1 MTNDDGWRSPGAD
14 SNTNG
19 SAGGRGD
26 ETPPRYGER
35 LPEGQAPQPYGQPT
49 GQQQPYGE
57 QPQPYGQQP
66 QYGQP
71 GPDGQQQP
79 YGQPQYGQQAP
90 YGQQY
95 GQPQFG
101 QQAPF
106 DPNNPYGQQPFGQ
119 QNEGWAP
126 PPKPGLIPLRPLSFG
141 TLISAPFQT
150 LRRNPKTTFG
160 SALLITGVTTILTL
174 LVVGLVSYFAFG
186 RIAQAAVED
195 RDTIAAGAVLQ
206 IVLAS
211 LIPFL
216 LTIAGAV
223 FLQGVIVTEVAR
235 ATLGEKLR
243 LGEAWKATWPRFW
256 ALVAWTLVASLAML
270 LAIGLLIGLI
280 VLLVSLGGG
289 FVGASVAVGIL
300 GFLVL
305 IAAVFWLSTKLSLVP
320 SGIVLERLGFAAAI
334 RRSWSLTTGYFWKTL
349 GIQLLVA
356 FIVGTV
362 SQVVT
367 TPVSVIFSVV
377 AGSLDPTGSA
387 ITDNNITTI
396 IVLYIVLALLS
407 IITSSVTAVA
417 QSATSALIYI
427 DLRMRKEGLD
437 LQLMRFVES
446 RERGQASD
454 TENPYAFEGDPRQ
467 QQQGGPAQ
475 GYPGGGPGSNTG
487 PGTWGGNG
495 A

>member
-14 SNTNG
+14 ANTNG
-19 SAGGRGD
+19 SAGGPRD
-26 ETPPRYGER
+26 DTPPRYGER
-35 LPEGQAPQPYGQPT
+35 LPEGQAPQPYGQQPPF
-49 GQQQPYGE
+49 GQQQ
-57 QPQPYGQQP
+57 QPAGQQP

-71 GPDGQQQP
+71 GPYGQQQPFGQPQYGQQQP
-79 YGQPQYGQQAP
+79 YGQQYGQQP
-90 YGQQY
+90 
-95 GQPQFG
+95 FG

-119 QNEGWAP
+119 QNQGWAP

-141 TLISAPFQT
+141 TLIGAPFQT

-160 SALLITGVTTILTL
+160 SALLITGVTTILTV
-174 LVVGLVSYFAFG
+174 LVVGLVSYFAFA
-186 RIAQAAVED
+186 RISQASYED
-195 RDTIAAGAVLQ
+195 RDTIAAGALLQ
-206 IVLAS
+206 VVLAS
-211 LIPFL
+211 LIPLL

-256 ALVAWTLVASLAML
+256 PLVAWTLVASLAMM

-305 IAAVFWLSTKLSLVP
+305 IAAVFWLSTKLALVP

-396 IVLYIVLALLS
+396 VVLYIVLALLS

-417 QSATSALIYI
+417 QSATTALIYI

-437 LQLMRFVES
+437 LQLMRFVER

-454 TENPYAFEGDPRQ
+454 AENPYDFEGAARQ
-467 QQQGGPAQ
+467 PQQAGQQQ
-475 GYPGGGPGSNTG
+475 GYPGGGPGSNAG

>member
-14 SNTNG
+14 ANTNG
-19 SAGGRGD
+19 SAGGPRD
-26 ETPPRYGER
+26 DTPPRYGER
-35 LPEGQAPQPYGQPT
+35 LPEGQAPQPYGQQPPF
-49 GQQQPYGE
+49 GQQQ
-57 QPQPYGQQP
+57 QPAGQQP

-71 GPDGQQQP
+71 GPYGQQQPFGQPQYGQQQP
-79 YGQPQYGQQAP
+79 YGQQYGQQP
-90 YGQQY
+90 
-95 GQPQFG
+95 FG

-119 QNEGWAP
+119 QNQGWAP

-141 TLISAPFQT
+141 TLIGAPFQT

-160 SALLITGVTTILTL
+160 SALLITGVTTILTV
-174 LVVGLVSYFAFG
+174 LVVGLVSYFAFA
-186 RIAQAAVED
+186 RISQASYED
-195 RDTIAAGAVLQ
+195 RDTIAAGALLQ
-206 IVLAS
+206 VVLAS
-211 LIPFL
+211 LIPLL

-256 ALVAWTLVASLAML
+256 PLVAWTFVASLAMM

-305 IAAVFWLSTKLSLVP
+305 IAAVFWLSTKLALVP

-396 IVLYIVLALLS
+396 VVLYIVLALLS

-417 QSATSALIYI
+417 QSATTALIYI

-437 LQLMRFVES
+437 LQLMRFVER

-454 TENPYAFEGDPRQ
+454 AENPYDFEGTARQ
-467 QQQGGPAQ
+467 HQQAGQQQ
-475 GYPGGGPGSNTG
+475 GYPGGGPGGNAG